1 MGSNRHVVKVKTMK
15 VKMKANAAG
24 KKEKKAE
31 SVLDLRKENQNYFQ
45 ERTERRSESVAV
57 WRKEHTWVG
66 FFLSKIGGN

>member
-1 MGSNRHVVKVKTMK
+1 MK

-57 WRKEHTWVG
+57 WRKEHT
-66 FFLSKIGGN
+66 